1 MTREGLCRRPA
12 IWLLLALL
20 AGAGAAA
27 ADDEEGRNRVSFT
40 VAQVR
45 DVENDW
51 VSAVVGVTHEDEDP
65 AQLAER
71 VNRDMSWALGVAKAK
86 SGLRVRS
93 GGYRTVPIQDPK
105 KAKLRRWRASQ
116 DLVVEGPDAGAVSDL
131 LGELQERLQ
140 IQSIVFSVSPKRR
153 QAVEDE
159 LTDEA
164 IDAFRARAER
174 LRRKLGAK
182 AYQLVHLRVDVS
194 GGQPVP
200 LHRGVRA
207 MGMAEAAVVTPPA
220 LEGGTSRLGAHLTAT
235 IEVEF

>member
-1 MTREGLCRRPA
+1 MTRQVLCGSFA
-12 IWLLLALL
+12 TGVLLALL
-20 AGAGAAA
+20 AGAAA
-27 ADDEEGRNRVSFT
+27 ADEEDGRNRVSFA
-40 VAQVR
+40 VAEYR

-116 DLVVEGPDAGAVSDL
+116 DLVVEGGDAGAVSAL
-131 LGELQERLQ
+131 LGELQARLQ
-140 IQSIVFSVSPKRR
+140 VQSIVFSVSPERR
-153 QAVEDE
+153 RKVEDE
-159 LTDEA
+159 LIDQA

-174 LRRKLGAK
+174 LQRKLGARSH
-182 AYQLVHLRVDVS
+182 QLVHLRVDAS
-194 GGQPVP
+194 GGQPVQA
-200 LHRGVRA
+200 LRVRA
-207 MGMAEAAVVTPPA
+207 LGMAEAAPVTPPA
-220 LEGGTSRLGAHLTAT
+220 LEGGTSRLGAHANAT
-235 IEVEF
+235 IELEF